1 MTGWKLAVLWAL
13 GSGCA
18 AAPRPATTAS
28 QAANPSACPLAA
40 VAESEPTPPVVAP
53 VALATAPV
61 TNDDFA
67 CHLIDTQQAAHGD
80 TAFALDGLGIDPG
93 TPLPATALPHELF
106 RVPLIWPTS
115 HNAPMAIGFEQPGDA
130 AGIVFANRGCVVNK
144 WSFSFG
150 GNGVDV
156 ARVEPHLVY
165 ASDGW
170 QVLVVVEVQG
180 RYHNQAISDKPDED
194 VAPGEYHRSVL
205 FTMDEHRVS
214 LLFDTDNLPATIELP
229 IALEQA
235 RSGKLTLVV
244 GAAPVVQR
252 LDYEPTTR
260 TLASRE

>member
-28 QAANPSACPLAA
+28 PTANPSACPLAA
-40 VAESEPTPPVVAP
+40 VAESEPAVPVVAP
-53 VALATAPV
+53 VALAPATV
-61 TNDDFA
+61 TNDDFAA

-80 TAFALDGLGIDPG
+80 TAFALDGLGINPG
-93 TPLPATALPHELF
+93 TPLPTTALPHELF

-180 RYHNQAISDKPDED
+180 RYRGHGISDQPDED
-194 VAPGEYHRSVL
+194 VPAGEHHRSVL
-205 FTMDEHRVS
+205 FTMDEHRVG
-214 LLFDTDNLPATIELP
+214 LLFDTDNLPATVELP
-229 IALEQA
+229 ISLEQTPT
-235 RSGKLTLVV
+235 GKLMLAV
-244 GAAPVVQR
+244 GEGPVR
-252 LDYEPTTR
+252 WLDYDPTTR
-260 TLASRE
+260 TLADWQ